1 MAKDGHQKVAN
12 KKDLREGGLLK
23 VEPQGK
29 PIVLSMVDGKVY
41 AMDAVC
47 SHEGGPLED
56 GTLEGYNLTCPWH
69 YAIFDVRNAKVS
81 DQTVWATD
89 LNSYQVEVDEES
101 GDIYVNLEVSGKD
114 KDRPSTQPSAKEEVS
129 GTTHQLQEQRRK
141 QDDSSKPYHFNLRLL
156 EKQKVDGTDIMSFK
170 FAKQEE
176 EGQRQEQEQ
185 EQRQGQNGKRQLEC
199 SAGQFAFFDIG
210 GVYNDPE
217 GPIRHFTI
225 ASSPT
230 EGFIMISTRIR
241 DTPYKKRLSSLEE
254 NTTIVRVRGPEGK
267 FTLHEDYSKPAVF
280 LSGGIGVTPFR
291 SMIKYATDKQL
302 PIKIIM
308 FDSNRNQ
315 TNILYKKE
323 FDECAD
329 INKNLKLVYTITEE
343 EGGEEQPAQTSSS
356 PSYSGP
362 VAWNGERGRIDK
374 AMLTRYLSDNDITNS
389 IFYIC
394 GPPGMVKA
402 MQNLIQNELQ
412 IQKENIKIEEFTGY

>member
-1 MAKDGHQKVAN
+1 MAKEGYQKAAN
-12 KKDLREGGLLK
+12 KKDLPEGGLLK
-23 VEPQGK
+23 VEPQGR

-47 SHEGGPLED
+47 SHEGGPLEE
-56 GTLEGYNLTCPWH
+56 GTLDKHNLTCPWH
-69 YAIFDVRNAKVS
+69 YAIFDVRNATVS

-89 LNSYQVEVDEES
+89 LNSYQVEIDEES
-101 GDIYVNLEVSGKD
+101 GDISINLEAGRKD
-114 KDRPSTQPSAKEEVS
+114 EDKPSTQPSAKEEVS
-129 GTTHQLQEQRRK
+129 GTTEKLQEQRRK
-141 QDDSSKPYHFNLRLL
+141 QDDSSKPSHFNLRLL

-323 FDECAD
+323 FDECANM
-329 INKNLKLVYTITEE
+329 NKNLEIIYTISDDER
-343 EGGEEQPAQTSSS
+343 GQSSS
-356 PSYSGP
+356 
-362 VAWNGERGRIDK
+362 AANDWKGEYGRIDK
-374 AMLTRYLSDNDITNS
+374 AMILKYLDTNMLNNS

-394 GPPGMVKA
+394 GPPSMLKA
-402 MQNLIQNELQ
+402 MQSLLQ
-412 IQKENIKIEEFTGY
+412 DDLEIPKERIKVEEFTGY